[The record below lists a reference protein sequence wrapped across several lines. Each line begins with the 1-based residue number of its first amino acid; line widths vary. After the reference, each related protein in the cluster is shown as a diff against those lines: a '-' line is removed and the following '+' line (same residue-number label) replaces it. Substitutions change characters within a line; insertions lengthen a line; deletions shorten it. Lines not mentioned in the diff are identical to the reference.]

1 METYSF
7 ETSELYSK
15 AADFPRL
22 HEGKYRVMPVH
33 GIKVY
38 RGNMSIAPLILSFRT
53 RCMWV

>member
-53 RCMWV
+53 RCM